1 MMLPNDLLL
10 NFASKKD
17 APPAN
22 TTWPITTF
30 SLSRNLSI
38 AKFPSCLSKEKK
50 QEILEVIASHFN
62 HIEGFD
68 EFLVLP
74 LKDAPSWQKEFIIEH
89 FLFPYDLTGNPEG
102 EALIVNRSG
111 NILATI
117 NFRDHLILH
126 AIDFVSEP
134 EKALDQLV
142 RLDSYLNE
150 KLEFAF
156 SSDFGFLTTNP
167 QECGTGLKSQCFLH
181 TPALIYSQELQ
192 EIIDDDTE
200 VSYAGMLPATPGEYI
215 GNIVVLSNRC
225 SLGLTEEQILSSL
238 RIWSS
243 KISMAEASAKKKH
256 TEQNP
261 GELKNH
267 ILRALGLLT
276 HSYHLDLQE
285 TLDALSW
292 IQLGIS
298 LGWIQGADNSSIWHP
313 VFWQAR
319 RGHLALTKQPDDNKN
334 LQKEVITQLRA
345 DVLKKLA
352 ESLSPTGF

>member
-1 MMLPNDLLL
+1 MILPNDLLL
-10 NFASKKD
+10 NFASQKD
-17 APPAN
+17 APPVN
-22 TTWPITTF
+22 KTWPITTF

-38 AKFPSCLSKEKK
+38 AKFLPCLSREKK

-74 LKDAPSWQKEFIIEH
+74 LKDAPSWQKEFLIEH
-89 FLFPYDLTGNPEG
+89 FLFPHDLTGNPEG

-111 NILATI
+111 NILAAI

-126 AIDFVSEP
+126 AIDFTSEP

-150 KLEFAF
+150 KLAFAF
-156 SSDFGFLTTNP
+156 SPDFGFLTTNP
-167 QECGTGLKSQCFLH
+167 RECGTGLKSQSFLH
-181 TPALIYSQELQ
+181 APALVYSRELS
-192 EIIDDDTE
+192 EIIDEDTE
-200 VSYAGMLPATPGEYI
+200 VACSGILPGTPEYI
-215 GNIVVLSNRC
+215 GNIVVLSNKC

-243 KISMAEASAKKKH
+243 KIAVAEASAKKKH
-256 TEQNP
+256 AEQNS
-261 GELKNH
+261 GDLKNH

-276 HSYHLDLQE
+276 HSYQLDLQE

-298 LGWIQGADNSSIWHP
+298 LGWIQGSDNSSIWNP

-319 RGHLALTKQPDDNKN
+319 RGHLALTKQPEDNKN
-334 LQKEVITQLRA
+334 LQKEVISQLRA

-352 ESLSPTGF
+352 EGLSANGF

>member
-1 MMLPNDLLL
+1 MILPNDLLL

-17 APPAN
+17 ALSLN
-22 TTWPITTF
+22 KTWPITTF

-38 AKFPSCLSKEKK
+38 AKFLPCLSKEKK
-50 QEILEVIASHFN
+50 LEILEAIASHFN
-62 HIEGFD
+62 NIEGFD

-74 LKDAPSWQKEFIIEH
+74 LKDAPAWQKEFLMEH

-111 NILATI
+111 NILAAI

-126 AIDFVSEP
+126 AIDFTCEP

-142 RLDSYLNE
+142 RLESYLNN

-167 QECGTGLKSQCFLH
+167 RECGTGLKGQCFLH
-181 TPALIYSQELQ
+181 APALIYSQELNDL
-192 EIIDDDTE
+192 IDEDSE
-200 VSYAGMLPATPGEYI
+200 VACLGMLPTTSEFI
-215 GNIVVLSNRC
+215 GNIVVLSNKC
-225 SLGLTEEQILSSL
+225 SLGLTEEHILSSL

-243 KISMAEASAKKKH
+243 KISAAEASAKKKH
-256 TEQNP
+256 AESNA
-261 GELKNH
+261 GDLKNH
-267 ILRALGLLT
+267 ILRSLGLLT

-298 LGWIQGADNSSIWHP
+298 LGWIQGADNSPIWNP
-313 VFWQAR
+313 LFWQAR
-319 RGHLALTKQPDDNKN
+319 RGHLALTKQADDNKN
-334 LQKEVITQLRA
+334 LQKEIITQLRA
-345 DVLKKLA
+345 DVFKKLA
-352 ESLSPTGF
+352 EGLSPTGF

>member
-1 MMLPNDLLL
+1 MILPNDLLL

-17 APPAN
+17 APPTN
-22 TTWPITTF
+22 KTWPITTF

-38 AKFPSCLSKEKK
+38 AKFLPCLSREKK
-50 QEILEVIASHFN
+50 QEILEAISSHFN
-62 HIEGFD
+62 AIEGFD

-74 LKDAPSWQKEFIIEH
+74 LKEAPAWQKEFLMEH

-111 NILATI
+111 TILAAI

-126 AIDFVSEP
+126 TIDFTCEP

-142 RLDSYLNE
+142 RLDAYLNE

-167 QECGTGLKSQCFLH
+167 RECGTGLKSQCFLH
-181 TPALIYSQELQ
+181 APALVYSKELND
-192 EIIDDDTE
+192 IIDEDTE
-200 VSYAGMLPATPGEYI
+200 VACSGILPATPGYI
-215 GNIVVLSNRC
+215 GNMLVLSNKY

-243 KISMAEASAKKKH
+243 KISVAEASAKKKAA
-256 TEQNP
+256 EQNS

-276 HSYHLDLQE
+276 HAYHLDLQE

-298 LGWIQGADNSSIWHP
+298 LGWIQGADNSPMWNP

-319 RGHLALTKQPDDNKN
+319 RGHLALSQQPADNKN

-352 ESLSPTGF
+352 SNLSPTGF

>member
-1 MMLPNDLLL
+1 MILPNDLLL

-17 APPAN
+17 APSIN
-22 TTWPITTF
+22 KTWPITTF

-38 AKFPSCLSKEKK
+38 AKFLPCLSREKK
-50 QEILEVIASHFN
+50 QEILEAIVSHFN

-68 EFLVLP
+68 EFLILP
-74 LKDAPSWQKEFIIEH
+74 LKDAPAWQKEFLIEH

-111 NILATI
+111 TILAAI

-126 AIDFVSEP
+126 TIDFTSEP
-134 EKALDQLV
+134 EKALDHLV
-142 RLDSYLNE
+142 RLDTYLNE

-167 QECGTGLKSQCFLH
+167 RECGTGLKSQCFLH
-181 TPALIYSQELQ
+181 APALVYSQELND
-192 EIIDDDTE
+192 IIDEDTE
-200 VSYAGMLPATPGEYI
+200 VSCSGMLPATPGYI
-215 GNIVVLSNRC
+215 GNMLVLSNKC

-243 KISMAEASAKKKH
+243 KISVAEGSAKKKH
-256 TEQNP
+256 TEQNA

-298 LGWIQGADNSSIWHP
+298 LGWIRGAENSPIWNP

-319 RGHLALTKQPDDNKN
+319 RGHLALTKQPENNKN

-352 ESLSPTGF
+352 EGLSPVGF